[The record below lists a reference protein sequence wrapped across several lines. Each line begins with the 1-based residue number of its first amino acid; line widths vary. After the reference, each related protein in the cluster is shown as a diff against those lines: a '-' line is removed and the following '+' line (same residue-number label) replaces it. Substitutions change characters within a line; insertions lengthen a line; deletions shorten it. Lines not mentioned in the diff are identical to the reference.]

1 MFALCSDNRLLPPP
15 PPPLLLLIVFH
26 GLWLLMAEQFE
37 STFKLPVL

>member
-1 MFALCSDNRLLPPP
+1 MFALCSDNPLLPLPPP
-15 PPPLLLLIVFH
+15 LLLIVFH